1 MGKKRTNNLSAL
13 YGLLILV
20 ILLQAVAIGLVV
32 RFEDGKQKRDGALLD
47 RTELMLKDIFPG
59 IRSDLAAI
67 SEQAIDI
74 KKDVLGLQDRV
85 SKVDEHVSQVG
96 QGVVGVSG
104 QVDGLGRKV
113 TGFFLDRSGLI
124 WGHSLNP
131 YVLAALLVMVLLSV
145 PIWGWFFRRKHGS
158 PAPAE
163 KGIADVAPRMV
174 TFAAERATDR
184 VRVYDPDKERFLKAR
199 PELRKIME
207 ETGRLIDHA
216 RDNNGLI
223 SQKFRLDGRHLPGNT
238 GMLH

>member
-1 MGKKRTNNLSAL
+1 VL
-13 YGLLILV
+13 YGLLVLV

-47 RTELMLKDIFPG
+47 RTELMLKDVFPG

-67 SEQAIDI
+67 SEQATDI
-74 KKDVLGLQDRV
+74 KKDVLALQDSV
-85 SKVDEHVSQVG
+85 SKVDERVSQVG
-96 QGVVGVSG
+96 QGVAGVSG
-104 QVDGLGRKV
+104 QVDGLNRKV

-131 YVLAALLVMVLLSV
+131 YVLAALLLLVLLSV

-163 KGIADVAPRMV
+163 KDIADVAPRII
-174 TFAAERATDR
+174 TFAAGCETTGIR
-184 VRVYDPDKERFLKAR
+184 VNDPNAEQLLKVR

-216 RDNNGLI
+216 RHNNGLI
-223 SQKFRLDGRHLPGNT
+223 SRKFRSDSRHVPGNPD
-238 GMLH
+238 MLN

>member
-1 MGKKRTNNLSAL
+1 MGKKRTNLRVLYAL
-13 YGLLILV
+13 LVLV

-32 RFEDGKQKRDGALLD
+32 RFEDGRQKTDGALLD

-67 SEQAIDI
+67 SDQATDI
-74 KKDVLGLQDRV
+74 KKDVLGLQDSV

-104 QVDGLGRKV
+104 QVDGLNRKV
-113 TGFFLDRSGLI
+113 TGFFQDRSGLI

-131 YVLAALLVMVLLSV
+131 YVLAALLLLVLLSV
-145 PIWGWFFRRKHGS
+145 PIWGWFFRRQHGS

-163 KGIADVAPRMV
+163 KGVADIAPRMIMY
-174 TFAAERATDR
+174 EGDRAIAGVRLFDR
-184 VRVYDPDKERFLKAR
+184 DEDRFLNAR

-207 ETGRLIDHA
+207 ETARLIDHA
-216 RDNNGLI
+216 RDNNGVI
-223 SQKFRLDGRHLPGNT
+223 SRKFRMGSRNLPGNPD
-238 GMLH
+238 MLN